1 MLIAL
6 WALTKSLSPN
16 LLECS
21 TKHCEVWEER
31 RTVFSSTYIP
41 CYLPPQEG
49 SSFWGS
55 GKPKPERSGKEW
67 RGRGAMC
74 GHDALFRKKKKLA
87 SWRGEGESV
96 FCFWECVPQFVAVI
110 NTTTR
115 STMGRKGLIS
125 ASLPQSTVKENWGRN
140 LEEAGA
146 ELACSGWLSQVYL
159 FTFTTLCSG
168 VAPPMVG
175 CALPCQSL
183 TKKTLYTYATD

>member
-1 MLIAL
+1 MRFGRKEGLFLAL
-6 WALTKSLSPN
+6 
-16 LLECS
+16 
-21 TKHCEVWEER
+21 H
-31 RTVFSSTYIP
+31 I
-41 CYLPPQEG
+41 YLPVFPHKRDHHFGAQGSPSQRGQERNG
-49 SSFWGS
+49 GGGEPCVVMMPSSGRRR
-55 GKPKPERSGKEW
+55 RSW
-67 RGRGAMC
+67 RLG
-74 GHDALFRKKKKLA
+74 
-87 SWRGEGESV
+87 RGEGSV
-96 FCFWECVPQFVAVI
+96 FCFWGCVPQFVAVI
-110 NTTTR
+110 NTMTR

-125 ASLPQSTVKENWGRN
+125 ASLPQSTMKENWGRN

>member
-41 CYLPPQEG
+41 SYLPPQEG

-87 SWRGEGESV
+87 SWRGGGICILLLGVCATVCCCDKHHDQKHHGQERIDFSFSATVHYEGKLGQE
-96 FCFWECVPQFVAVI
+96 P
-110 NTTTR
+110 
-115 STMGRKGLIS
+115 GG
-125 ASLPQSTVKENWGRN
+125 
-140 LEEAGA
+140 
-146 ELACSGWLSQVYL
+146 GWS
-159 FTFTTLCSG
+159 
-168 VAPPMVG
+168 
-175 CALPCQSL
+175 
-183 TKKTLYTYATD
+183 